1 MNILDFAIIAI
12 LGLFVLAGV
21 YKGFL
26 YTSIEI
32 FLFVICV
39 IFAFMMTPL
48 LSFRVEQNET
58 LFNTMLYYTE
68 GSENIY
74 DVEYKKKNIT
84 EISNAELEDIYSHSK
99 VAYPMDERIRENVAG
114 AVFEGGNI
122 YTLGDYFNQTMV
134 IVTVNI
140 LMFLLLFGAL
150 RLILA
155 FILGWINYA
164 RPLPVLKK
172 LELPA
177 AIGVGLIRGILAVLL
192 FFMVCPIVLTV
203 LPFDW
208 VSDLVEGSKL
218 ARFFYYS
225 NFLLGFIPGV

>member
-48 LSFRVEQNET
+48 LSFRIEQNET

-164 RPLPVLKK
+164 KPLPVLKK